1 MDFVVIYCTVRI
13 CAFCCLS
20 FNFRS
25 LLKRKHYYLIVFTR
39 VCIYTLISIAS
50 AITIM
55 IDIDISFFQVYFT
68 INCCVTFLTA
78 WGVGKAQV
86 QMCRTNNSGYLF
98 EYRERGLGFGATNLL
113 NCNSA
118 ALKST
123 INVVLKLTNKQ
134 IQIMSH
140 KSHYNVALFLWL
152 RNRDLERAGHLTKV
166 TPAFIW
172 P

>member
-25 LLKRKHYYLIVFTR
+25 LLKRKHYYLMVFTR

-68 INCCVTFLTA
+68 INCCVTFLAA
-78 WGVGKAQV
+78 WGLGRQKYRCAAQTIQAIFLNIGK
-86 QMCRTNNSGYLF
+86 
-98 EYRERGLGFGATNLL
+98 EGL
-113 NCNSA
+113 
-118 ALKST
+118 ALEPL
-123 INVVLKLTNKQ
+123 I
-134 IQIMSH
+134 
-140 KSHYNVALFLWL
+140 Y
-152 RNRDLERAGHLTKV
+152 
-166 TPAFIW
+166 
-172 P
+172 